1 MGMNARVDNPL
12 TAHSH

>member
-1 MGMNARVDNPL
+1 MNARVDNPL